1 MELKKLHVISK
12 DDTWNNPENIRA
24 MKQILT
30 DVIVDQMMKR
40 VTASTQATLKQQ
52 QRIRAEGFLST
63 LKRLTTTQ
71 TDGNIQA
78 NKQEIQKTLKEWY
91 LANVNS
97 STLTSTWDVDP
108 IFIRLRE
115 LLGDDEYNKLRSRI
129 IKTTRKT
136 LLIEQNIKAMK
147 DKLLQDYSGLLPKI
161 SQIEKLNI
169 SPEQKLKRLQQLNVS
184 PPLKQALI

>member
-12 DDTWNNPENIRA
+12 DDTWNNQKTIKA
-24 MKQILT
+24 MKQVLT
-30 DVIVDQMMKR
+30 DLVVDQMIKR

-52 QRIRAEGFLST
+52 QQIRARAFLST
-63 LKRLTTTQ
+63 LERLTTQ
-71 TDGNIQA
+71 TDGDIQG
-78 NKQEIQKTLKEWY
+78 NKSEIQKTLKEWY

-108 IFIRLRE
+108 IFTRLRE

-136 LLIEQNIKAMK
+136 LLIEQKIKAMK
-147 DKLLQDYSGLLPKI
+147 DNLLQEYSALLPIISKI
-161 SQIEKLNI
+161 ETLNI
-169 SPEQKLKRLQQLNVS
+169 SPEQKLKRLQGLNVS
-184 PPLKQALI
+184 RPSNQATI